1 MMDDMD
7 IMYEKQKAK
16 AMSEKVIKQYE
27 HDERTMV
34 LVFAQWCVNHDLD
47 PIALYHEA
55 YPQQQP
61 NPLLTE
67 VMGETVAKEE
77 SEEISIDIVLYV
89 LQMFGN
95 DDLAF
100 VVQEKA
106 AALPKKT

>member
-1 MMDDMD
+1 ML
-7 IMYEKQKAK
+7 YEKQKAQ
-16 AMSEKVIKQYE
+16 ATSEKVIKHYE
-27 HDERTMV
+27 QDERTMV

-47 PIALYHEA
+47 PLALYHEA
-55 YPQQQP
+55 YPHQQP

-67 VMGETVAKEE
+67 VMEETVAKEE
-77 SEEISIDIVLYV
+77 SEEISLDIVLYV

-106 AALPKKT
+106 DGLKKKR